1 VAEDFERF
9 DLVLAMDGD
18 NLAHAERLC
27 PPARRDRLKLLLDY
41 APHTGKRH
49 VPDPYY
55 GGAAGFDE
63 VLDLVEA
70 ACDGLVAALQRR

>member
-1 VAEDFERF
+1 
-9 DLVLAMDGD
+9 MDAD
-18 NLAHAERLC
+18 NLAHAARLC
-27 PPARRDRLKLLLDY
+27 PPGQRHRLQLLMDY
-41 APHTGKRH
+41 APHTGKAH

-70 ACDGLVAALQRR
+70 ACDGLVASLRER